1 MKSSLNKLFYM
12 RLLLYK
18 TTMKKI
24 YKVTIMVYAIIFI
37 IGYLGGFKY
46 MNIVLNHYI
55 EYSDYIMYALIFFLS
70 IGIFYPFL
78 REGFKT
84 FDKEVLNEISTVF
97 LIIAFLSVLIQV
109 LLGEGEEKALS
120 ASVIIKIIIF
130 SPVIEELFNRC
141 AVITILKTILKA
153 DNVAYMLISAVI
165 FAMFHINS
173 LKQSGFMPEISNLL
187 IYFILGMGCAY
198 VYLRTNNIVSAIVLH
213 MFWNVSI
220 VGGIISG
227 IAHR

>member
-55 EYSDYIMYALIFFLS
+55 EYSDYIMYALIFFINRYILP
-70 IGIFYPFL
+70 IFE
-78 REGFKT
+78 EGFKT
-84 FDKEVLNEISTVF
+84 FDKEILNEISTVF

-227 IAHR
+227 IARR